1 MSIENLS
8 KDELLDLV
16 RAAIKEAVESNPLSD
31 EEIKWV
37 RMAIENEAKR
47 AEFHKAIIDKTLGS
61 LAWSALC
68 GIGYF
73 LFDFIQKHWK

>member
-16 RAAIKEAVESNPLSD
+16 RSAIKEAVESNPLSD

-47 AEFHKAIIDKTLGS
+47 AEFHKAIIEKTLGG

-68 GIGYF
+68 GVGY
-73 LFDFIQKHWK
+73 LALDFVQKHWK